1 MLRKALLVCGILS
14 SLVYVAMT
22 VLVARQWPEYSSFSQ
37 TISELSAIDAPTRST
52 WAAPGA
58 AYTVLVTLFG
68 WGVVRSAGP
77 NRTLRV
83 AGVLI
88 LVYGA
93 LGILWPLAP
102 MHQRHVLAAG
112 GGTASDT
119 MHLVLA
125 GLTVTLMLVAIG
137 LGSAGLGPRFRV
149 YSIVSLIVLAVCG
162 ALTFLDSPGLA
173 RNEPTPWIGVW
184 ERINLG
190 VFLLWVAALAI
201 ALWRPVATRGPSP
214 GVRRPTDRQP
224 R

>member
-52 WAAPGA
+52 WAIPGA
-58 AYTVLVTLFG
+58 VYTVLVTLFG
-68 WGVVRSAGP
+68 WGVVRSARPSRPLGA
-77 NRTLRV
+77 

-88 LVYGA
+88 IVYGA

-201 ALWRPVATRGPSP
+201 ALWTPVATRAPSP

>member
-1 MLRKALLVCGILS
+1 MLRQTLLVCGMAS
-14 SLVYVAMT
+14 SLIYVAMT

-37 TISELSAIDAPTRST
+37 TISELSAIDAPTRSA
-52 WAAPGA
+52 WAGPGA
-58 AYTVLVTLFG
+58 VYTVLVTLFG
-68 WGVVRSAGP
+68 WGVMRSAGRSLP
-77 NRTLRV
+77 LRV

-88 LVYGA
+88 LAYGA
-93 LGILWPLAP
+93 LGVLWPLAP

-112 GGTASDT
+112 GGTVSDT
-119 MHLVLA
+119 LHLVLA

-137 LGSAGLGPRFRV
+137 LGAAGLGPRFRV
-149 YSIVSLIVLAVCG
+149 YSIVSLIVLAACG

-184 ERINLG
+184 ERINVG
-190 VFLLWVAALAI
+190 VFLLWVVVLAF
-201 ALWRPVATRGPSP
+201 ALWPPVATRGPSP

>member
-52 WAAPGA
+52 WAIPGA
-58 AYTVLVTLFG
+58 VYTVLVTLFG

-77 NRTLRV
+77 SRPLGA

-88 LVYGA
+88 IVYGA

-102 MHQRHVLAAG
+102 MHQREVLAAG

-190 VFLLWVAALAI
+190 VFLLWVVALAI
-201 ALWRPVATRGPSP
+201 ALWAPLATREPSP
-214 GVRRPTDRQP
+214 AVRRPTGRQP

>member
-1 MLRKALLVCGILS
+1 MLRRALLACGILS

-37 TISELSAIDAPTRST
+37 TISELSAIDAPTRSA
-52 WAAPGA
+52 WAVPGGV
-58 AYTVLVTLFG
+58 YTLLVTLFG

-77 NRTLRV
+77 NRPLRA
-83 AGVLI
+83 AGALI

-93 LGILWPLAP
+93 LGVLWPLAP

-119 MHLVLA
+119 MHLTLA
-125 GLTVTLMLVAIG
+125 GLTVSLMLVAMS
-137 LGSAGLGPRFRV
+137 LGAAALDRRFRI
-149 YSIVSLIVLAVCG
+149 YSIVSLIVLGMCG
-162 ALTFLDSPGLA
+162 ALTFLDSPHLA
-173 RNEPTPWIGVW
+173 RNEPTPWIGLW
-184 ERINLG
+184 ERINIG
-190 VFLLWVAALAI
+190 VFLLWVVSLAI
-201 ALWRPVATRGPSP
+201 VLWPPLATRGPSP